1 LDDLTGK
8 DVELLSMYMILFA
21 DDIVL
26 FTTNQLSLQAQLDA
40 IYSYSVKWGLK
51 INVNKTKICVF
62 EKRKTVVNSEINLSI
77 NGESIETVDD
87 FTYLGIN
94 FTYTGNMK
102 NAVKMLQDQALKA
115 YCSLLSIFDRV
126 QLDIKTKLSLF
137 DAMVVPILLYG
148 SEIWGVYNIK
158 DVDKLHVRFLK
169 NLLGV
174 KQQTPNYAVL
184 GEFGR
189 FPLSILCKERA
200 IRFWLKIMKNRNSPI
215 CNIYSDLC
223 NTGSSGCWANRINT
237 LIDHLDFNNIRHNFN
252 YEINYF
258 PSLKNKLRDIFVQEW
273 KGTIQSMSKLQQY
286 CLFKSEF
293 VCEKYLLKI
302 QKNDLLKQFARFRL
316 SSHHLEIEVG
326 RFQGID
332 RDQRLCRC
340 CNMNVVESEYHFLLC
355 CDNYR
360 HLRLKF
366 IGHISWPTLNLFQTT
381 MSSKKINNILGI
393 CKYLKEAM
401 LYRNNTLTELSVP

>member
-1 LDDLTGK
+1 MGLKQGEPLSPILFILFINDVFKTINLDDLTVK

-137 DAMVVPILLYG
+137 DAMVVPIPLYG

-258 PSLKNKLRDIFVQEW
+258 QSLKNKLRDIFVQEW

-302 QKNDLLKQFARFRL
+302 QKMT
-316 SSHHLEIEVG
+316 
-326 RFQGID
+326 
-332 RDQRLCRC
+332 C
-340 CNMNVVESEYHFLLC
+340 
-355 CDNYR
+355 
-360 HLRLKF
+360 
-366 IGHISWPTLNLFQTT
+366 
-381 MSSKKINNILGI
+381 
-393 CKYLKEAM
+393 
-401 LYRNNTLTELSVP
+401 